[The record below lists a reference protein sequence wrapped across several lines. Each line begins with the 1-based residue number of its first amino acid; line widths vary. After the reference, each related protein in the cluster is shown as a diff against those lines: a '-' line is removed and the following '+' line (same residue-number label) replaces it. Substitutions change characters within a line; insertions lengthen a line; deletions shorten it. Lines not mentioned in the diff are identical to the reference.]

1 MALEPLGCRNRRPAG
16 QEELDSRENRA
27 TTHKL
32 MLLSSIGRLKV
43 DQFCPFVVWVYD
55 ASPVVERQG

>member
-1 MALEPLGCRNRRPAG
+1 MALEPLGCRNRRPAE

-32 MLLSSIGRLKV
+32 MLLSSVGRLTV
-43 DQFCPFVVWVYD
+43 DRICPFGVGYD
-55 ASPVVERQG
+55 ASPVVEERQG